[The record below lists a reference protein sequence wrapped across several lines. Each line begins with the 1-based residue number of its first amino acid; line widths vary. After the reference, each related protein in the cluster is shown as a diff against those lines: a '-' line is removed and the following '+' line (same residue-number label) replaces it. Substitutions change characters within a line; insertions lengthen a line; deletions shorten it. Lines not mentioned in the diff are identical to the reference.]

1 MIPILATA
9 AMTCLPLDDWRQA
22 LADAGRVETVRAM
35 VGPDQMLLIFV
46 APDGAFNAFTVTPDM
61 IACLV
66 AGGTHWSMVKPGVT
80 G

>member
-9 AMTCLPLDDWRQA
+9 AMTCLPLDDWRQT
-22 LADAGRVETVRAM
+22 LADHEQVETVRAM
-35 VGPDQMLLIFV
+35 VGPDLMLLVFV
-46 APDGAFNAFTVTPDM
+46 APDGTFTVFQVTPDM
-61 IACLV
+61 VACIV

>member
-9 AMTCLPLDDWRQA
+9 AMTCLPLDDWRQT
-22 LADAGRVETVRAM
+22 LADHEQVETVRAM
-35 VGPDQMLLIFV
+35 VGPDLMLLVFV
-46 APDGAFNAFTVTPDM
+46 APDGTFTVFQVTPDM
-61 IACLV
+61 VACID